1 MTYRKGHRRPADRLR
16 RTVEALPRRTREA
29 MLRGLQSNRIIAGA
43 YVDSRSGG
51 VCPMLAA
58 HRNGGRTDLASFART
73 WDFFT
78 GARKARRATRRE
90 VATLRSYLE
99 ISLIADGDEYLPAQE
114 SISDAA
120 ARIRSERAARR
131 AASVVAETVQASR
144 DRVPT
149 GERDRGNEP
158 RRRSP
163 WAWMRPTRRY
173 DVYSERLAA
182 AAGEH
187 AEQRATRQPSVAD
200 AEQPRLPGRDPAA
213 QTENAEASPGR
224 V

>member
-1 MTYRKGHRRPADRLR
+1 MLRRMTYRKGYRQPADRLR

-29 MLRGLQSNRIIAGA
+29 MLRGIQSNRIIAGA
-43 YVDSRSGG
+43 YIDSRSGG

-58 HRNGGRTDLASFART
+58 HRNGGRTDVASFARS

-90 VATLRSYLE
+90 VAALRSYLE
-99 ISLIADGDEYLPAQE
+99 LSLIADGDAYLPARE
-114 SISDAA
+114 SISEAA
-120 ARIRSERAARR
+120 ARIRSERATQR
-131 AASVVAETVQASR
+131 ATAVIAETAEASR
-144 DRVPT
+144 ERPPT
-149 GERDRGNEP
+149 GERERTDELRG
-158 RRRSP
+158 RSR

-182 AAGEH
+182 ASVDH
-187 AEQRATRQPSVAD
+187 APATSS
-200 AEQPRLPGRDPAA
+200 AEPAAVRAA